1 MPNSSP
7 QPFVH
12 QGAFDASAVADLQ
25 SCIER
30 TLVSNTTVVQNTNPT
45 AATNMMTASLQPG
58 TLSRVGQTLQ
68 IFAAGIVNLTTTTS
82 AATFA
87 AVLNGVTL
95 ATFTTGNYAVG
106 AINLSWNMNLLATVV
121 SVDSTGSAVCEC
133 HGQVSGSLTTL
144 AGAVTSYNDSNVA
157 VLSTIPT
164 GGGLL
169 AITGFLA
176 AGNAASFI
184 NQRQLV
190 VDLYN

>member
-7 QPFVH
+7 NPFVH
-12 QGAFDASAVADLQ
+12 QGSFDGSAVADLQ

-30 TLVSNTTVVQNTNPT
+30 TIVSNTTVVQNTNPT

-68 IFAAGIVNLTTTTS
+68 IWAAGLVNLTTTTS

-87 AVLNGVTL
+87 AVLNGITL
-95 ATFTTGNYAVG
+95 ATFTTGNYAIG
-106 AINLSWNMNLLATVV
+106 AINLSWNMAIQATVV
-121 SVDSTGSAVCEC
+121 SIDASGGAVVEC
-133 HGQVSGSLTTL
+133 HGTVSGSLTTL

-157 VLSTIPT
+157 VSSTIPT

-190 VDLYN
+190 VDLLN

>member
-7 QPFVH
+7 NPFVH
-12 QGAFDASAVADLQ
+12 QGAFDQSAVNDLQ
-25 SCIER
+25 SCLER

-45 AATNMMTASLQPG
+45 AATNMMTATLQAG

-68 IFAAGIVNLTTTTS
+68 IWSAGIVNLTTTTS

-87 AVLNGVTL
+87 AVLNGITL
-95 ATFTTGNYAVG
+95 ATFTTGNYAIG
-106 AINLSWNMNLLATVV
+106 AINLSWNMNIQATVV
-121 SVDSTGSAVCEC
+121 SIDTSGGAVVEC
-133 HGQVSGSLTTL
+133 HGQVNGSLTTL
-144 AGAVTSYNDSNVA
+144 AGATTSYNDSNVA
-157 VLSTIPT
+157 VSSTIPT